1 MTAVLHLKR
10 GGVED
15 LSAVMPVMTAGFD
28 SDFGEAWNENQCV
41 GMLSL
46 PNTLLHLAFCDEVL
60 AGFSMSRFVVDE
72 TELLLL
78 VVKPQFRKKGIGS
91 ALLDQTVHWSHECGA
106 HRIFLEVREDNA
118 AINIYHK
125 AGFIAIGRRLR
136 YYKGRD
142 GDFRDAI
149 TYALN
154 LFDRQN

>member
-15 LSAVMPVMTAGFD
+15 LPAVMPVMTAGFN

-46 PNTLLHLAFCDEVL
+46 PNTALHLAYCGEDL
-60 AGFSMSRFVVDE
+60 AGFSMSRFVIDE

-78 VVKPQFRKKGIGS
+78 VVKPQFRKKGIGA
-91 ALLDQTVHWSHECGA
+91 ALLNQTAKWSQELGA
-106 HRIFLEVREDNA
+106 QRIFLEVREDNI
-118 AINIYHK
+118 AINLYHK
-125 AGFIAIGRRLR
+125 TAFVMIGRRPR
-136 YYKGRD
+136 YYKGPG

-154 LFDRQN
+154 LYE

>member
-15 LSAVMPVMTAGFD
+15 LSVVMPVMVAGFD
-28 SDFGEAWNENQCV
+28 SHFGEAWNETQCV

-46 PNTLLHLAFCDEVL
+46 PNTALHLAYCGEDI

-78 VVKPQFRKKGIGS
+78 AVKPQFQKMGIGS
-91 ALLDQTVHWSHECGA
+91 ALLDQAAKWSHGCGA
-106 HRIFLEVREDNA
+106 QRIFLEVREDNS
-118 AINIYHK
+118 AINLYHK
-125 AGFIAIGRRLR
+125 AGFAVIGRRPR

-142 GDFRDAI
+142 GDCRDAI

-154 LFDRQN
+154 LFV